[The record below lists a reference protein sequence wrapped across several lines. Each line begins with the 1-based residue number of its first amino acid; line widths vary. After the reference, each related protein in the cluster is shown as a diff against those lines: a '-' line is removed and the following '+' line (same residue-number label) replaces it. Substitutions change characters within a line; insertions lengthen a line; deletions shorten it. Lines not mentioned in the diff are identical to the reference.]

1 MSARSV
7 PKSQSRQAWFA
18 AKRYGYGAGM
28 PIAWQGWI
36 ALFSLMA
43 VVSLPFYALVF
54 LPVSQ
59 PGSSFQPCVLWICLR
74 SSHSAGSVDRAP
86 KGGGAG
92 DGVMRGEASSA
103 RKRKALKSPCCVS
116 DVQAG
121 GFLPGCGDIFVISA
135 LVAMQPFGGDFQNA
149 VR

>member
-59 PGSSFQPCVLWICLR
+59 PGL
-74 SSHSAGSVDRAP
+74 
-86 KGGGAG
+86 
-92 DGVMRGEASSA
+92 
-103 RKRKALKSPCCVS
+103 
-116 DVQAG
+116 
-121 GFLPGCGDIFVISA
+121 VISA
-135 LVAMQPFGGDFQNA
+135 LCVVDLLAIIAFGWICRSRTEGGWRWRWGDEGRGEPPQESGKP
-149 VR
+149 